1 MLVCMFHLFII
12 WLVSWFCVVY
22 KTINFITN
30 CTVLLISKSFT
41 HLNFISS
48 HFLFFQIY
56 TFHAYVLA
64 LSTHSFIIALCNE
77 ISLPVLFCVS
87 DQHAQSFLW
96 AVLLLVI
103 DDLPTKTS
111 QFLNTAHGSFLSWCG
126 SGEGQ
131 YFAIILLTI
140 NGFPQALVNESWEC
154 SSSDSEIIPLL
165 YTIHLYLMYT
175 DVYLRY
181 KYEIFFTKT
190 NNK

>member
-1 MLVCMFHLFII
+1 MFHT
-12 WLVSWFCVVY
+12 Y
-22 KTINFITN
+22 M
-30 CTVLLISKSFT
+30 
-41 HLNFISS
+41 
-48 HFLFFQIY
+48 
-56 TFHAYVLA
+56 LA
-64 LSTHSFIIALCNE
+64 LSPLSFITAVRSE
-77 ISLPVLFCVS
+77 ISFPVLFSVS

-111 QFLNTAHGSFLSWCG
+111 QFLNTAHRNFLSWCG

-154 SSSDSEIIPLL
+154 SSSDSEIIPLHCI
-165 YTIHLYLMYT
+165 IHLYLIYI

-181 KYEIFFTKT
+181 KYEIFFTKQ
-190 NNK
+190 NKQTKPT